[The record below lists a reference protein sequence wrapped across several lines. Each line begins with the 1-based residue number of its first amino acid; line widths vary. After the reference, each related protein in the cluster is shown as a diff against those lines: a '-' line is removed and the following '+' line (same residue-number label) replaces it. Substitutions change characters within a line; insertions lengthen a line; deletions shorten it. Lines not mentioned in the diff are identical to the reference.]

1 MREQAVAAD
10 IAAVLVV
17 LTAAN
22 VWVHVGPR
30 RAHLLTQPVAA
41 GLLLGLGRLGGLSW
55 ADLGLA
61 MGTAGPGVL
70 VGVVGAIVLAAG
82 YAVALAVPALRGAFL
97 DTRYDVGLRSA
108 LRIALVEIPLS
119 TVLLEEVAFRGVI
132 WGLVAA
138 ERGAVAATV
147 LSSALFGV
155 WHVLPALDLA
165 RTSTA
170 IGGRGLS
177 WRRKV
182 TVVGSTVLGTAAAG
196 VLLAELRSLT
206 GSLLAPVAIHWAAN
220 AIGVLASAWAW
231 GRRRRSPPEGPDGGS
246 LLRDEAPEP
255 PASDAR
261 AVPRQG
267 SES

>member
-1 MREQAVAAD
+1 VRGAGGGES

-30 RAHLLTQPVAA
+30 RAHLLTQPVA
-41 GLLLGLGRLGGLSW
+41 GVLLLALGRRAGLSW

-61 MGTAGPGVL
+61 VGAAGAGVL
-70 VGVVGAIVLAAG
+70 VGVIGAILIATG
-82 YAVALAVPALRGAFL
+82 YALALAVPALRGAFL
-97 DTRYDVGLRSA
+97 DTRYHVGLRSA

-119 TVLLEEVAFRGVI
+119 TVLLEEIAFRGVV
-132 WGLVAA
+132 WGLLAA
-138 ERGAVAATV
+138 DGGRVAATAV
-147 LSSALFGV
+147 SSALFGV

-177 WRRKV
+177 WRRRV
-182 TVVGSTVLGTAAAG
+182 TVVGTTVLGTAIAG
-196 VLLAELRSLT
+196 VLLAELRRRT
-206 GSLLAPVAIHWAAN
+206 GSLLAPIAIHWAAN

-231 GRRRRSPPEGPDGGS
+231 GRQVRSAAEGGS
-246 LLRDEAPEP
+246 PVRDEAPA
-255 PASDAR
+255 PAADDSE

-267 SES
+267 RES

>member
-1 MREQAVAAD
+1 MAAD
-10 IAAVLVV
+10 IAAVFVV
-17 LTAAN
+17 LVAVN

-30 RAHLLTQPVAA
+30 GAHLLTQPVAA
-41 GLLLGLGRLGGLSW
+41 GLLLVLGRVAGLSW

-61 MGTAGPGVL
+61 AGAAAAGVL
-70 VGVVGAIVLAAG
+70 VGVLGAILLAAG

-108 LRIALVEIPLS
+108 VRIALVEIPLS
-119 TVLLEEVAFRGVI
+119 TVLLEEVAFRGVV

-138 ERGAVAATV
+138 ERGAVAATAV
-147 LSSALFGV
+147 SSALFGV

-170 IGGRGLS
+170 IGGRGVS
-177 WRRKV
+177 WRRKGMV
-182 TVVGSTVLGTAAAG
+182 IATTVLGTAIAG
-196 VLLAELRSLT
+196 VLLAELRRRT
-206 GSLLAPVAIHWAAN
+206 GSLLAPMAIHWAAN

-231 GRRRRSPPEGPDGGS
+231 SRQVRPAEGS
-246 LLRDEAPEP
+246 LPRDEASP
-255 PASDAR
+255 PAVDDAR

-267 SES
+267 RES

>member
-1 MREQAVAAD
+1 VAAD

-17 LTAAN
+17 LVAAN

-30 RAHLLTQPVAA
+30 RAHLLTQPVA
-41 GLLLGLGRLGGLSW
+41 GVLLLALGRLAGLSW

-61 MGTAGPGVL
+61 VGAAGVGLL
-70 VGVVGAIVLAAG
+70 VGVLGAILLAAG
-82 YAVALAVPALRGAFL
+82 YAVALAVPPLRGAFL

-119 TVLLEEVAFRGVI
+119 TVLLEEIAFRGVI
-132 WGLVAA
+132 WGLLAA
-138 ERGAVAATV
+138 ERGSVAATV
-147 LSSALFGV
+147 VSSALFGV

-170 IGGRGLS
+170 IGGPGVS
-177 WRRKV
+177 WRRRV
-182 TVVGSTVLGTAAAG
+182 TVVGTTVLGTAAAG
-196 VLLAELRSLT
+196 VLLAELRRWT
-206 GSLLAPVAIHWAAN
+206 GSLLAPTAIHWAAN

-231 GRRRRSPPEGPDGGS
+231 GRQVRSATERGS
-246 LLRDEAPEP
+246 LVRDEAPP
-255 PASDAR
+255 PAVDDAQ

-267 SES
+267 RES

>member
-1 MREQAVAAD
+1 VVAD

-17 LTAAN
+17 LVAAN

-30 RAHLLTQPVAA
+30 RAHLLTQPVA
-41 GLLLGLGRLGGLSW
+41 GVLLLALSRLAGLSW
-55 ADLGLA
+55 GELGLA
-61 MGTAGPGVL
+61 VGAAGVGVL
-70 VGVVGAIVLAAG
+70 VGVFGAILLAAG

-119 TVLLEEVAFRGVI
+119 TVLLEEIAFRGVV
-132 WGLVAA
+132 WGLLAA
-138 ERGAVAATV
+138 DRGPLAATV
-147 LSSALFGV
+147 VSSALFGV

-170 IGGRGLS
+170 IGARALT
-177 WRRKV
+177 WRRRV

-196 VLLAELRSLT
+196 VLLAELRGWT
-206 GSLLAPVAIHWAAN
+206 GSLLTPIAIHWAAN

-231 GRRRRSPPEGPDGGS
+231 GRQARSSPDGGS
-246 LLRDEAPEP
+246 LVRDEAPAP
-255 PASDAR
+255 VVDDAQ

-267 SES
+267 RES